1 MGTATRNP
9 SVPAIDMSPELS
21 KQTQQH
27 MPVVSSCD
35 TRAKT
40 NKTKVRRLLT
50 MRLPTD
56 M

>member
-21 KQTQQH
+21 KQTLQH
-27 MPVVSSCD
+27 MPVVSSCG

-40 NKTKVRRLLT
+40 NKTKVLT